1 MTITRKA
8 LIIQKYA
15 ILEEQLKQHIDGNLF
30 PSLHEIDMSDFV
42 YFVTL
47 TFVGVD
53 SEDQFQVK
61 IKELAES
68 NGVALSEEVFVKVVP
83 LVMEFITWLK
93 VL

>member
-1 MTITRKA
+1 MSTRKE
-8 LIIQKYA
+8 LIIKKYA
-15 ILEEQLKQHIDGNLF
+15 ILEQELKQHINGNLF

-53 SEDQFQVK
+53 SEEQFQVK

-68 NGVALSEEVFVKVVP
+68 NGVALSHHRHN
-83 LVMEFITWLK
+83 LTGT
-93 VL
+93 